1 MLKAFI
7 HLTISSIFLSCLIT
21 PLVCDLAIYTFGDLS
36 WPFSRIFDRVAM
48 ICVLLMLIYHRK
60 SFSLKK
66 VLVEF
71 KKLDFKNRCKQLS
84 SGLILSLLSSVV
96 VYLVLTKL
104 GVLELALKDYSYYVR
119 KLPLLVLAVSFISLI
134 EESFFRVLCFKT
146 WATKIGIYW
155 AAILSSLLYASVHFI
170 APDKGFIYTQ
180 GEFLAGFIYLVE
192 VFLSVFRA
200 ELLTAY
206 IGLAFAGLLLCW
218 AFVRTGSIYMSF
230 GLHAGFIVALKLVVY
245 TSNIN
250 LVRASELARRYV
262 LVSTWLTWVSFGV
275 IALLIYFITLRKS
288 HSKFDQPFHAS

>member
-1 MLKAFI
+1 MLKAFL
-7 HLTISSIFLSCLIT
+7 HLTISSIFLSCLFT
-21 PLVCDLAIYTFGDLS
+21 PLLCDLIIYTFGDLS
-36 WPFSRIFDRVAM
+36 WPFSRVFDRVAM

-71 KKLDFKNRCKQLS
+71 KKLDFKNRCRQLFT
-84 SGLILSLLSSVV
+84 GLILSLLASLV

-104 GVLELALKDYSYYVR
+104 GILELALKDSSYYVR
-119 KLPLLVLAVSFISLI
+119 KLPVLLLSVTFISLV

-146 WATKIGIYW
+146 WSAKIGIYW
-155 AAILSSLLYASVHFI
+155 AAILSSFLYASVHFI

-206 IGLAFAGLLLCW
+206 IGLVLAGLLLCW

-262 LVSTWLTWVSFGV
+262 LVSTWFTWVSFAV
-275 IALLIYFITLRKS
+275 IAAVIYLITLRKS
-288 HSKFDQPFHAS
+288 QDKLARPFLAS